1 MKTVI
6 IKLTKMRG
14 ISMQGYIILIIAI
27 IGEVF
32 GSSMLKA
39 SNGFKRVLPIFG
51 VIIGYGVAFYALSL
65 ALKTIPLG
73 MAYAIWSGLGTVL
86 TALIG
91 IIIYKE
97 GISSKK
103 LFGIGL
109 IIGGVVILNLGG
121 TH

>member
-1 MKTVI
+1 
-6 IKLTKMRG
+6 
-14 ISMQGYIILIIAI
+14 
-27 IGEVF
+27 
-32 GSSMLKA
+32 
-39 SNGFKRVLPIFG
+39 
-51 VIIGYGVAFYALSL
+51 
-65 ALKTIPLG
+65 

-97 GISSKK
+97 GVSSKK

>member
-1 MKTVI
+1 
-6 IKLTKMRG
+6 
-14 ISMQGYIILIIAI
+14 MQGYIILIIAI

-39 SNGFKRVLPIFG
+39 SNGFKRVVYSIFG

-97 GISSKK
+97 GVSSKK

>member
-51 VIIGYGVAFYALSL
+51 VIIGYGVV
-65 ALKTIPLG
+65 
-73 MAYAIWSGLGTVL
+73 VL
-86 TALIG
+86 NTANN
-91 IIIYKE
+91 KE
-97 GISSKK
+97 TAKE
-103 LFGIGL
+103 
-109 IIGGVVILNLGG
+109 
-121 TH
+121 